1 MRGRKRLL
9 DIKSKVGF
17 DPIGQTRRVIE
28 PSEPGGWMFAWR
40 QLLEVYGHAQGADQ
54 FSPLEVNQEQDTD
67 GGDGIHANS
76 ANGVN

>member
-1 MRGRKRLL
+1 
-9 DIKSKVGF
+9 
-17 DPIGQTRRVIE
+17 
-28 PSEPGGWMFAWR
+28 MFAWR